1 MSAGFIEPVA
11 LLAGLVLMAECF
23 LGREEVP
30 VRFWCLALIND
41 THSPKN
47 TANKQPSNVTQDE
60 IRAVYF
66 LLERILSMSS
76 LMDAVLRASRVSGMT
91 LSDLLSDLA
100 DVLGDEVLLRLD
112 DVTSVSDALALSHV
126 SGVTLNEVLGREN
139 KEMVIGFHSDETPG
153 DMEERLRWMNALDSF
168 LDDQAIP
175 E

>member
-1 MSAGFIEPVA
+1 MSSCSI
-11 LLAGLVLMAECF
+11 
-23 LGREEVP
+23 
-30 VRFWCLALIND
+30 
-41 THSPKN
+41 
-47 TANKQPSNVTQDE
+47 
-60 IRAVYF
+60 
-66 LLERILSMSS
+66 S